1 MNESARYRRKR
12 GDVRAAFDRAAA
24 DYDAL
29 AVLQREVGDRL
40 LERLDLMR
48 LQPGRILDVG
58 AGTGGCT
65 VALAERYPQ
74 AQVVAL
80 DLAPAMLGRARGRL
94 SGWRRWRRGHG
105 FVCADAAALPLQAA
119 SVDLVVSNLTLQWCP
134 DLPATFGEFRRVLRP
149 GGVALFST
157 FGPDT
162 LHELRAAWAAV
173 DDEVHVNRFEDM
185 HNVGDALIQAG
196 LAEPVMERE
205 DLTLTYPDA
214 RDLMRDLKGI
224 GAHNVNAGRR
234 RGLTGR
240 RKLHAMLE
248 AYEGFRRDGVLPATY
263 EVVYGH
269 AWAPSGGTPGETPVA
284 WHPRRPGPG

>member
-1 MNESARYRRKR
+1 MAETDRYRRKR

-48 LQPGRILDVG
+48 LEPTRILDVG

-65 VALAERYPQ
+65 AALAERYPK

-80 DLAPAMLGRARGRL
+80 DLAPAMLGQARGRL

-105 FVCADAAALPLQAA
+105 FVCGDAAALPLEAG
-119 SVDLVVSNLTLQWCP
+119 SVDLLVSNLTLQWCP
-134 DLPATFGEFRRVLRP
+134 DLPATFAEFRRVLRP

-162 LHELRAAWAAV
+162 LKELRTAWAAV

-185 HNVGDALIQAG
+185 HNVGDALVQAG

-205 DLTLTYPDA
+205 DLTLTYGDA

-240 RKLHAMLE
+240 RKLQAMLE

-269 AWAPSGGTPGETPVA
+269 AWAPAAASTGPGEAPVA
-284 WHPRRPGPG
+284 WHPRRS